1 MSLSQ
6 AWDRMFW
13 SVMITIFVGLL
24 WMKFLQETAACESI
38 GLVVA
43 ISVGIAFFSSGW
55 YQANRQKKRDSQTAS
70 DAAQIPEDLL

>member
-55 YQANRQKKRDSQTAS
+55 YQANRQKKRDNQTAS

>member
-55 YQANRQKKRDSQTAS
+55 YQANRQKKHDSQTPS

>member
-55 YQANRQKKRDSQTAS
+55 YQANRQKKHDSQTAS
-70 DAAQIPEDLL
+70 DTAQIPEDLL